1 MDYGSRLLYPCF
13 IKYEEKKKHKE
24 LLRKKLL
31 LSSLMISIDFVNYLN
46 SRRIEFLNF
55 RDIVGS
61 IKKIE
66 KYELE
71 KLQKALLFT

>member
-1 MDYGSRLLYPCF
+1 M
-13 IKYEEKKKHKE
+13 KKKRHKE

-46 SRRIEFLNF
+46 SRCIEFINF

>member
-1 MDYGSRLLYPCF
+1 M
-13 IKYEEKKKHKE
+13 KKKRHKE

-66 KYELE
+66 KNELE
-71 KLQKALLFT
+71 KLQKALLFSWPTSLCMRRS

>member
-1 MDYGSRLLYPCF
+1 
-13 IKYEEKKKHKE
+13 
-24 LLRKKLL
+24 
-31 LSSLMISIDFVNYLN
+31 MISIDLVNYLN

-71 KLQKALLFT
+71 KLQKALLFI

>member
-1 MDYGSRLLYPCF
+1 M
-13 IKYEEKKKHKE
+13 KKKRHKE

>member
-1 MDYGSRLLYPCF
+1 M
-13 IKYEEKKKHKE
+13 KKKRHKE

-71 KLQKALLFT
+71 KLQKALLFI

>member
-1 MDYGSRLLYPCF
+1 
-13 IKYEEKKKHKE
+13 
-24 LLRKKLL
+24 
-31 LSSLMISIDFVNYLN
+31 MISIDFVNYLN
-46 SRRIEFLNF
+46 SRRTEFLNF